1 LILCSKEELIELR
14 SSGASH
20 RSSNK
25 RYFIMTFLGRHHVP
39 FPLMQEDLKTERAN
53 LGSQLSTTSN
63 IIEENQSL
71 KLKLQMLT

>member
-1 LILCSKEELIELR
+1 
-14 SSGASH
+14 
-20 RSSNK
+20 
-25 RYFIMTFLGRHHVP
+25 MTFLGRHHVP